1 MLLGDVEE
9 DEEVRPMRSEKSL
22 ENLWESNPN
31 EGVEEDVNPW
41 SSKSDEDLD
50 LAIEDLEAKVQ
61 AELEALDLGDDEE
74 EAQGELEGA
83 FSELESELEEAASE
97 VAAAEEE
104 IEEEAA
110 EIEAEME
117 VEAEAVGEPEE
128 TEPETAEEE
137 ELAEESEQEELAEEA
152 EEEEVVEEA
161 ELESEQEE
169 LEEESELESEQE
181 TAEAELQEEMESQ
194 AEGEGEELEGQSET
208 AEEETVEED
217 MGEAETAE
225 AEMESEPEAEEPEQ
239 IEEETEIA
247 EETDVSEP
255 ELGVDQEELNLY
267 KAVNKKS
274 SSKSTSKKTSSKSSK
289 KSSKKKTVVVEEP
302 EEVEAEAAEE
312 EAAAEIEDEMPAEDE
327 EAVQEAEFEAEESE
341 QVDESEIEEEA
352 VSEESEGMTL
362 EEEELETDLQKA
374 GGEEEEVV
382 EEDESVAA
390 GEEEEEEERE
400 EETEENVEVAEEE
413 DVDQAET
420 EEDASTPTEEPEE
433 SEQEPVSEEEEI
445 VSEEEEN
452 VDADE
457 EELVS
462 ENAEEEENIEET
474 AEEEENT
481 EDVVAEEDEPA
492 ETEDNGYGEEAA
504 EEEEE
509 EEDEA
514 KDEEVF
520 EPLEPRADI
529 LPMEAPSN
537 ADDQYPDDEDL
548 DNAEDQTNDFDRDTE
563 GMSPWDTSSRDLPT
577 LTVRETTKRT
587 DSGLQI
593 NSQLEIKCETESFE
607 FMKVTTRVKDASN
620 TESSRVVPWKSTL
633 QISLVPGPNEYEIML
648 CGIHKGEKCASK
660 SWQGETRQFERID
673 DPPTYQ
679 TKYTIEMEKET
690 LYEIINQGKNIAEM
704 NAVVLFQ
711 TKLNAG
717 MSSGMWTCE
726 YQTTRQSLIEF
737 TCLYSMHDP
746 SPLDYQLKSE
756 KERVDLW
763 SKGASS
769 VIVAQQVSDVVPVV
783 STKQEGGSGWL
794 NPLFLLALAGT
805 GYYVYK
811 NWFAG
816 KSQPKWSTIKQ
827 YDEEDMEDTYSED
840 DRDNPAKEFVRN
852 VLVDL
857 GMPQFSIQKYL
868 KILQDQWISS
878 VEQLGQM
885 SVKDLRSL
893 GFNEALVE
901 EIRRRL
907 DKQTPRKA
915 TTAMK
920 LSKTTPSGGFSKPSR
935 KKKTRLLV
943 EPESEEDPD
952 DDDEAWDF
960 DFSD

>member
-31 EGVEEDVNPW
+31 EEPEEDVNPW

-61 AELEALDLGDDEE
+61 AELEALDVGDEE
-74 EAQGELEGA
+74 DAQAELEGA
-83 FSELESELEEAASE
+83 FSELESDLEEASE
-97 VAAAEEE
+97 VEVEAEVAVEEE
-104 IEEEAA
+104 IGA
-110 EIEAEME
+110 EVEG
-117 VEAEAVGEPEE
+117 EAEAVGESAE
-128 TEPETAEEE
+128 AEEM
-137 ELAEESEQEELAEEA
+137 EQETA

-161 ELESEQEE
+161 ELEA
-169 LEEESELESEQE
+169 EQE
-181 TAEAELQEEMESQ
+181 TAEVELQEEMENQ
-194 AEGEGEELEGQSET
+194 AEGEGEEFEAQAEMESEAVDVAEEELESET
-208 AEEETVEED
+208 AEEET
-217 MGEAETAE
+217 AE
-225 AEMESEPEAEEPEQ
+225 AELESELEAEQLETEQ
-239 IEEETEIA
+239 MEEETSIV
-247 EETDVSEP
+247 EETDVAET
-255 ELGVDQEELNLY
+255 ELGVDQEELSLY

-274 SSKSTSKKTSSKSSK
+274 SSKPTSKKSSSKSSK
-289 KSSKKKTVVVEEP
+289 KSSSKKTVIKEEP
-302 EEVEAEAAEE
+302 EEVEEEAEEE
-312 EAAAEIEDEMPAEDE
+312 EAAAEIEDETPGE
-327 EAVQEAEFEAEESE
+327 EEQAVEEAEFEAEELE
-341 QVDESEIEEEA
+341 QVDESETEEEG
-352 VSEESEGMTL
+352 VSEETEEMTL
-362 EEEELETDLQKA
+362 EEEEMETDLQKA
-374 GGEEEEVV
+374 GGEEEEVI
-382 EEDESVAA
+382 EEDDAVVEA
-390 GEEEEEEERE
+390 GESEPEAEEM
-400 EETEENVEVAEEE
+400 EVAEEE
-413 DVDQAET
+413 VFDDAET
-420 EEDASTPTEEPEE
+420 EEDASAPIEEPEE
-433 SEQEPVSEEEEI
+433 SEQEAVADEEETA
-445 VSEEEEN
+445 SEEEEN

-457 EELVS
+457 EEVVA
-462 ENAEEEENIEET
+462 EDAEEEEAMEET
-474 AEEEENT
+474 AEEEET
-481 EDVVAEEDEPA
+481 VEEVDAEEDEAA
-492 ETEDNGYGEEAA
+492 ETEDEGYEEETA

-509 EEDEA
+509 EEEETKED
-514 KDEEVF
+514 EVF

-529 LPMEAPSN
+529 IPMEAPSN

-548 DNAEDQTNDFDRDTE
+548 DNAEDQTNEFERDTE
-563 GMSPWDTSSRDLPT
+563 GMSPWDTSSQDLST

-593 NSQLEIKCETESFE
+593 NSQLEIKCEAESFE
-607 FMKVTTRVKDASN
+607 YMKVTTRVKDASN
-620 TESSRVVPWKSTL
+620 TESSRVIPWKSTL
-633 QISLVPGPNEYEIML
+633 EISLIPGPNEYEIML
-648 CGIHKGEKCASK
+648 CGIHKGDKCASK

-690 LYEIINQGKNIAEM
+690 LYENINQGKDIAEM

-756 KERVDLW
+756 QERVGLW
-763 SKGASS
+763 KKGASS
-769 VIVAQQVSDVVPVV
+769 VIVAQQVSDVVPTVAA
-783 STKQEGGSGWL
+783 KQEGGSGWL

-816 KSQPKWSTIKQ
+816 KSQKAKWSTIKQ
-827 YDEEDMEDTYSED
+827 YDEEDMEETYSED

-885 SVKDLRSL
+885 SVQDLRSL

-907 DKQTPRKA
+907 EKQTPRKA

-920 LSKTTPSGGFSKPSR
+920 LSRTTPSGGFSKPSR

-943 EPESEEDPD
+943 EAESEEDPD
-952 DDDEAWDF
+952 ADETWDF